1 MYIGIECKGNGFRQ
15 SYVMFS
21 VINTI
26 DACTLLYCL

>member
-1 MYIGIECKGNGFRQ
+1 MYIGIEGKFRQ